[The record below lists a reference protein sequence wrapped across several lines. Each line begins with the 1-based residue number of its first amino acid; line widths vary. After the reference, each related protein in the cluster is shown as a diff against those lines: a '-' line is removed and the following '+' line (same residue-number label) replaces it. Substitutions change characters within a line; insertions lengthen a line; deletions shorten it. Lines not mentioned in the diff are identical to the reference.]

1 MINYTYKVSAELN
14 DQTEQPIFQDE
25 KQIGEVHR
33 VYSNKLKR
41 LVDQYFDYRYFL
53 IYEAAVHTK
62 IFRVKKIFRRGKL
75 WFEGKYVD
83 ESSKTIITY
92 DNWRIGVPELLILHE
107 QVKIKIEKEIEE
119 PSRFYEGE
127 EVIAT
132 WHAVFDEQSQQFDV
146 TLQINQMATIQEPAF
161 YIAIAQATLFIGA

>member
-1 MINYTYKVSAELN
+1 MTIYTYKVSAELN
-14 DQTEQPIFQDE
+14 DQTEQPIFSGDS
-25 KQIGEVHR
+25 KIGDVQR

-53 IYEAAVHTK
+53 IYEASVNLK
-62 IFRVKKIFRRGKL
+62 SFRVKKIFRRGKL
-75 WFEGKYVD
+75 WFEGKYAD
-83 ESSKTIITY
+83 GASKTIITY

-107 QVKIKIEKEIEE
+107 QTKIKIEKEIEE

-132 WHAVFDEQSQQFDV
+132 WHAVFDEQQQQFDI
-146 TLQINQMATIQEPAF
+146 TLEIKQTATIQEPAF